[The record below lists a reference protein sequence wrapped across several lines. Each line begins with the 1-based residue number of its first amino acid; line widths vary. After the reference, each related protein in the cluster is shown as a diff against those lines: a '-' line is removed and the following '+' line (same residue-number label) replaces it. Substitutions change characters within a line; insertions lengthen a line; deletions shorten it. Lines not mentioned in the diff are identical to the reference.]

1 MIRMLRNLFVEA
13 TATATVLVALTLAGF
28 GFREASEPR
37 MAWSGNRRERHLIGC
52 PACRDNK
59 LSIDEQLRCPGLAD
73 LERQFSDETYPD
85 AEDRLATALAVRR
98 LASDPGAE

>member
-1 MIRMLRNLFVEA
+1 MIRALHNLFVEA

-28 GFREASEPR
+28 GFREASEPS
-37 MAWSGNRRERHLIGC
+37 MGWSGNRRERHLIGC

-59 LSIDEQLRCPGLAD
+59 LSIEEQLRCPGLVE
-73 LERQFSDETYPD
+73 LQRQLRVEANRAAVEWP
-85 AEDRLATALAVRR
+85 ATAVAARR